1 MVVLRISTKVILAR
15 GNKFYSMNLN
25 KSQKLK
31 LANYC
36 ELFLLNCIINNKIN
50 YTFTRRKT
58 LIFFKDM
65 LLKELFKSKGIK
77 QKWLASKL
85 GVSEVTVSNWVK
97 EKSNPSQKNLE
108 KISEILNISMKELV
122 N

>member
-1 MVVLRISTKVILAR
+1 ML
-15 GNKFYSMNLN
+15 NLP
-25 KSQKLK
+25 
-31 LANYC
+31 
-36 ELFLLNCIINNKIN
+36 
-50 YTFTRRKT
+50 RRKT

-77 QKWLASKL
+77 QKWLAGKL

-97 EKSNPSQKNLE
+97 EKSHPSLKNLE
-108 KISEILNISMKELV
+108 KLSEVLGTPLKELI